1 MAGVTPEMAREYER
15 AAGRFNAQLRNLQR
29 AVKTGKA
36 DASILNYAYRQAR
49 IDVARA
55 VGQKTLPRKAPMN
68 LWEYQQRMNIIKRFY
83 DRPTATLTGIK
94 HVYDKRAN
102 TISEKL
108 GFKVTS
114 DDLRNIMET
123 GLYDALN
130 KSYGSSTAWKMLARI
145 KQQKEQIKEQIEQG
159 RKIHFTGLY
168 GRRLDT
174 FAQENG
180 ASLIE
185 RYINAI

>member
-1 MAGVTPEMAREYER
+1 MAREYER
-15 AAGRFNAQLRNLQR
+15 EVGRFNAQLRNLQR

-55 VGQKTLPRKAPMN
+55 VGQKTLPQKAPTN
-68 LWEYQQRMNIIKRFY
+68 LREYQQRMNIIKRFY
-83 DRPTATLTGIK
+83 DKPTATLTGIK
-94 HVYDKRAN
+94 QVYGKRAN

-123 GLYDALN
+123 GLYDALS

-185 RYINAI
+185 RYINTI